1 MPHCVDHVE
10 SIEKEIPECFF
21 NVSECFWQPVVII
34 IIDRDRDSDIDIDRQ
49 LMAPFGLPQ
58 FPLSLSLCHSVSVS
72 LPPLARQPRVCLSPA
87 IAAVQMA
94 PGISI
99 IYRL

>member
-1 MPHCVDHVE
+1 MPHCVDYVKG
-10 SIEKEIPECFF
+10 IEKEIPECFF

-58 FPLSLSLCHSVSVS
+58 FPLSLSLSLSVTLS
-72 LPPLARQPRVCLSPA
+72 LSPCPLWRGNHEF
-87 IAAVQMA
+87 VCRQQSQ
-94 PGISI
+94 P
-99 IYRL
+99 YKWPLEFL